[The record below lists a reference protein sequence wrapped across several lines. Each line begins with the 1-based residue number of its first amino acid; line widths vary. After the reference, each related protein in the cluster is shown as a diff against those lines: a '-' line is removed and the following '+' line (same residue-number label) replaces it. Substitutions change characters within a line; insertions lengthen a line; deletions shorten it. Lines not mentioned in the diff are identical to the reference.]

1 MNKDKKNNNNGME
14 YPLVILKGILL
25 RLTSTVHVVTS
36 IVSIVWHVLPSVE
49 RSILPEFAAYQI
61 ITSLKYGS
69 LKGSGVNSLHHSI

>member
-1 MNKDKKNNNNGME
+1 ME

-25 RLTSTVHVVTS
+25 RLTLHVVTS

-61 ITSLKYGS
+61 IT
-69 LKGSGVNSLHHSI
+69 

>member
-1 MNKDKKNNNNGME
+1 ME

-25 RLTSTVHVVTS
+25 RLTSTVHLVTS

-61 ITSLKYGS
+61 IT
-69 LKGSGVNSLHHSI
+69 